1 MDRCNTQ
8 GLDSKEGISLHF
20 KSQRKS
26 MESIPNLC

>member
-1 MDRCNTQ
+1 MDRYNTQ
-8 GLDSKEGISLHF
+8 GLDSKEGVCPYS

>member
-8 GLDSKEGISLHF
+8 GLDSKEGISLYS